1 MAILFVSKCNPF
13 SGDGQNART
22 RILVLPMPRDIHQVL
37 REVWGFSNFR
47 PMQEEVVR
55 SVMNGTD
62 TLALMPTGGGKSLCF
77 QVPAL
82 AMGRLCIV
90 VSPLIALMKDQV
102 ERLKKSGVRAVAVT
116 SGMSHV
122 EIENALESSA
132 MGKMDFLY
140 VSPERLGSDLF
151 KARLPRM
158 PLGLIAVDEAH
169 CISQWGYDFR
179 PSYMLIGSLRE
190 VHPKVPILALTA
202 SATPEVAKDIM
213 ERLDFSKPNELR
225 GSFQRPELTF
235 WVSHGEDKFG
245 RLLRIANHVKGTGI
259 VYLRDRRGTTRI
271 AQFLQQ
277 HGISAQA
284 YHAGLSMEERD
295 RIQKEWTSG
304 AIRFVAATNAF
315 GMGIDKADVRSVIHM
330 EPPPDMESYYQ
341 EAGRAGR
348 DGQPSFAFLLAHP
361 SDEAKLREK
370 LEASFPTLSEVRR
383 VYQAFADQHGIAL
396 GSGEFEAYN
405 LDLAELGRRASLAT
419 SKVNSVMK
427 ALELDGRIAL
437 SESARSPSRVLMR
450 AGGDTIHSLRVSD
463 NRVGPLL
470 ETMLRMYG
478 GLFEEPS
485 IIDETLLAKHLGR
498 SVSHV
503 RASLYELARDNVLF
517 YRPRN
522 DSPTATLLAPR
533 ADAQVL
539 ALNKEALQAR
549 QERARMRM
557 EAIIQFTFHDK
568 GCREMAVLRYFG
580 EYAEGACGRC
590 DNCKALRDAN
600 TVAEPP
606 VRWMTDEGKDLIGT
620 SKK

>member
-13 SGDGQNART
+13 GGDGRNART
-22 RILVLPMPRDIHQVL
+22 RILVVPMPRDIHEVL
-37 REVWGFSNFR
+37 REVWGYSSFR

-55 SVMNGTD
+55 AVMSGTD

-90 VSPLIALMKDQV
+90 VSPLIALMQDQV
-102 ERLKKSGVRAVAVT
+102 ERLKRSGVRAVAVT
-116 SGMSHV
+116 SGMGHV

-158 PLGLIAVDEAH
+158 PVGLIAVDEAH

-213 ERLDFSKPNELR
+213 ERLAFHKPHELR
-225 GSFQRPELTF
+225 GSFRRPELTF

-284 YHAGLSMEERD
+284 YHAGLGMEERD
-295 RIQKEWTSG
+295 HIQKEWTSG

-315 GMGIDKADVRSVIHM
+315 GMGIDKSDVRSVIHM

-383 VYQAFADQHGIAL
+383 VYQAFADLHGIAL

-405 LDLAELGRRASLAT
+405 LDLTELGRRTSLPAST
-419 SKVNSVMK
+419 VNSVMK
-427 ALELDGRIAL
+427 ALELDGRVAL
-437 SESARSPSRVLMR
+437 SESARTPSRVLMR
-450 AGGDTIHSLRVSD
+450 AGGDTIHSLRISD

-470 ETMLRMYG
+470 EAMLRMYG

-503 RASLYELARDNVLF
+503 RASLHELARDNVLF

-522 DSPTATLLAPR
+522 DSPTATLLTPR
-533 ADAQVL
+533 ADAQTL
-539 ALNKEALQAR
+539 ALNKEALHAR
-549 QERARMRM
+549 QERARKRM
-557 EAIIQFTFHDK
+557 EAIIHFTFQEK
-568 GCREMAVLRYFG
+568 GCREIAVLRYFG
-580 EYAEGACGRC
+580 EHADEPCGRC
-590 DNCKALRDAN
+590 DNCKAMRDAN
-600 TVAEPP
+600 TVAEPS
-606 VRWMTDEGKDLIGT
+606 VRWVTDEGQIVNGPTKA
-620 SKK
+620 

>member
-13 SGDGQNART
+13 SGYGQNART
-22 RILVLPMPRDIHQVL
+22 RILVVPMPRDIHEVL
-37 REVWGFSNFR
+37 REVWGYSSFR

-55 SVMNGTD
+55 AVMSGTD

-102 ERLKKSGVRAVAVT
+102 ERLKTSGVRAVAVT
-116 SGMSHV
+116 SGMGHV

-140 VSPERLGSDLF
+140 VSPERLGSDMF

-158 PLGLIAVDEAH
+158 PVGLIAVDEAH

-190 VHPKVPILALTA
+190 VHPTVPILALTA

-213 ERLDFSKPNELR
+213 ERLAFHRPNELR
-225 GSFQRPELTF
+225 GSFRRPELTF

-245 RLLRIANHVKGTGI
+245 RLLRIANHVKGSGI

-277 HGISAQA
+277 HGFSAQA

-304 AIRFVAATNAF
+304 ATRFVAATNAF

-348 DGQPSFAFLLAHP
+348 DGQPSFAFMLAHP

-370 LEASFPTLSEVRR
+370 LEASFPTLAEVRR
-383 VYQAFADQHGIAL
+383 VYQAFADQHQIAL
-396 GSGEFEAYN
+396 GSGEFESYN
-405 LDLAELGRRASLAT
+405 LDLAELGRRASLPTA
-419 SKVNSVMK
+419 KVNSCMK

-437 SESARSPSRVLMR
+437 SESARTPSRVLMR
-450 AGGDTIHSLRVSD
+450 AGGDTIHALRISD

-470 ETMLRMYG
+470 ETMLRLYG
-478 GLFEEPS
+478 GLFEESS

-498 SVSHV
+498 SASQV
-503 RASLYELARDNVLF
+503 RASLYDLARDNVLF

-522 DSPTATLLAPR
+522 DSPTVTLLTPR
-533 ADAQVL
+533 VDAQTL

-549 QERARMRM
+549 QERARKRM
-557 EAIIQFTFHDK
+557 EAIIQFTFHEK
-568 GCREMAVLRYFG
+568 GCRELAVLRYFG
-580 EYAEGACGRC
+580 EYGEGLCGRC
-590 DNCKALRDAN
+590 DNCKALSHAN
-600 TVAEPP
+600 TVTEPP
-606 VRWMTDEGKDLIGT
+606 VRWMKDEGQAVIERT
-620 SKK
+620 KK